1 VSWTLSRWSE
11 KTNGNEVRIDF
22 ELSAENI
29 PYNDGHQ
36 DRRVTRIAYLF
47 HVTTVEQDIRI
58 DAVPHYRVDFAG
70 DENDPD
76 IRGSDLIARTNVT
89 GHVLNST
96 WKYDQHIEGWDVAE
110 RNDTRLFTLT
120 EMAMG
125 AKLHP
130 KVGEWMREQYGH
142 LVSPRAIAGLLPSKP
157 DEAPIQSQDRDQEG
171 HPLKC
176 GLDYVQGM
184 DADHDFSATDC
195 RKRGEEIEAG
205 RVSRP
210 EVIRAGTLRFD
221 DNGANLGRI
230 RWVSNATVDDVETE
244 VLFQIHGA
252 RKVIPADVNGSEG
265 LFIGVRLVGGYN
277 YVAGNDSYHDPEFG
291 ADVLT
296 IDPQGFTAPL
306 DQPVRKGLMKL
317 ISMVSVL
324 VIVVVA
330 IGMAASRRR
339 EAPMPDASY
348 TPTGPWASEDANWE
362 QYRKN

>member
-1 VSWTLSRWSE
+1 MDT
-11 KTNGNEVRIDF
+11 
-22 ELSAENI
+22 
-29 PYNDGHQ
+29 
-36 DRRVTRIAYLF
+36 
-47 HVTTVEQDIRI
+47 
-58 DAVPHYRVDFAG
+58 
-70 DENDPD
+70 
-76 IRGSDLIARTNVT
+76 
-89 GHVLNST
+89 
-96 WKYDQHIEGWDVAE
+96 DQ
-110 RNDTRLFTLT
+110 
-120 EMAMG
+120 
-125 AKLHP
+125 
-130 KVGEWMREQYGH
+130 
-142 LVSPRAIAGLLPSKP
+142 
-157 DEAPIQSQDRDQEG
+157 
-171 HPLKC
+171 
-176 GLDYVQGM
+176 
-184 DADHDFSATDC
+184 DFSATDC

-205 RVSRP
+205 RVSKP

-252 RKVIPADVNGSEG
+252 RKMIPADGSEG